1 MKRFTVMMGLLA
13 IAQSSFAIDSYRYM
27 HVSINTPWNI
37 FIFLLMAIF
46 SPFILMA
53 VLSWYFSGK
62 KTKNDN
68 DSDEGSVDG

>member
-1 MKRFTVMMGLLA
+1 VIRLTLMMGLLL
-13 IAQSSFAIDSYRYM
+13 ITQSSFAIDSYRYM

-62 KTKNDN
+62 KKKNEDVTDE
-68 DSDEGSVDG
+68 DSIDG

>member
-1 MKRFTVMMGLLA
+1 MKRLTLMVGLLFM
-13 IAQSSFAIDSYRYM
+13 AQSGFAFDSYRYM

-37 FIFLLMAIF
+37 FLFLLMAIF

-62 KTKNDN
+62 KRKTD
-68 DSDEGSVDG
+68 DASDEDSIDG